1 MLSAK
6 YGHARVVKQL
16 LDAGAD
22 PLARNQF
29 SASALHWVRLDSS
42 LVLGGAFTVVLGES
56 LKWIDYT

>member
-6 YGHARVVKQL
+6 YGHACVVKQL

-29 SASALHWVRLDSS
+29 SASALHWVRLDSVF
-42 LVLGGAFTVVLGES
+42 VLGGRLHTQSYRGRS
-56 LKWIDYT
+56 L